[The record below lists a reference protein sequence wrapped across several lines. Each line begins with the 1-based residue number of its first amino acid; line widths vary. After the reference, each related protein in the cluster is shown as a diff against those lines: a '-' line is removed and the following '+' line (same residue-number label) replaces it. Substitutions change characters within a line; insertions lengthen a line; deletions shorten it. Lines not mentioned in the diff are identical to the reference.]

1 MRGILRIQNYNTR
14 YYCCNVGT
22 KSRDVLGRCPGHRQG
37 GGTHGPVPACST
49 VTGLDPRV
57 NMGSRRDLSRLRY
70 QRIASSSTKQLRGLN
85 GVRMHAA
92 SQGVAVASSS
102 AWVSLVQAFH
112 ADPVG
117 LITSVVACLGSVALF
132 ILLIVAVPALLS
144 MKRAMEEM
152 EVLVRSLQDELPDAL
167 AAVRLS
173 SLEIADAVEE
183 VSGLGSDLTAGIR
196 ASARAL
202 VDAEGG
208 IRQGVELASGAL
220 SAAGPAMRKS
230 MPAAKGV

>member
-1 MRGILRIQNYNTR
+1 MRSILKMKIYSSQ
-14 YYCCNVGT
+14 YCHSIVT
-22 KSRDVLGRCPGHRQG
+22 KSRDVTFGHQRNPQRCYS
-37 GGTHGPVPACST
+37 THGHVSVAGSMAR
-49 VTGLDPRV
+49 GLDQRI
-57 NMGSRRDLSRLRY
+57 NMGSRLDFSTFGS
-70 QRIASSSTKQLRGLN
+70 QRNSASSTKRLLR
-85 GVRMHAA
+85 AA
-92 SQGVAVASSS
+92 NQGVAVASSS
-102 AWVSLVQAFH
+102 AWVTLVQAFH

-117 LITSVVACLGSVALF
+117 LMTSLVACLGTVALCV
-132 ILLIVAVPALLS
+132 LLIVAVPALLS

-173 SLEIADAVEE
+173 GLEIADAVEE

-220 SAAGPAMRKS
+220 SAAGPAMKKR
-230 MPAAKGV
+230 MPAAKGA

>member
-1 MRGILRIQNYNTR
+1 MMMKIYNSQSC
-14 YYCCNVGT
+14 YSIVT
-22 KSRDVLGRCPGHRQG
+22 KSRDITFGLPGHQR
-37 GGTHGPVPACST
+37 HGAVPAAGSM
-49 VTGLDPRV
+49 VRGLDQRV
-57 NMGSRRDLSRLRY
+57 KMGSRLYFSGLGY
-70 QRIASSSTKQLRGLN
+70 QRNSASSSAKMR
-85 GVRMHAA
+85 AA

-102 AWVSLVQAFH
+102 AWVTLVQAFH

-117 LITSVVACLGSVALF
+117 LMTSVVACLGSVVLCV
-132 ILLIVAVPALLS
+132 LMIVAVPALLS

-173 SLEIADAVEE
+173 GLEIADAVEE

-220 SAAGPAMRKS
+220 SAAGPAMKKR
-230 MPAAKGV
+230 MPAAKGA

>member
-1 MRGILRIQNYNTR
+1 MMMKIYNSQSC
-14 YYCCNVGT
+14 YSIVT
-22 KSRDVLGRCPGHRQG
+22 KSRDITFGLPGHQRH
-37 GGTHGPVPACST
+37 GGTDGPVPAAGSMAR
-49 VTGLDPRV
+49 GPDQRV
-57 NMGSRRDLSRLRY
+57 KMGSRMYFSGLGY
-70 QRIASSSTKQLRGLN
+70 QRNSAKQSMR
-85 GVRMHAA
+85 AA

-102 AWVSLVQAFH
+102 VWVTLVQAFH

-117 LITSVVACLGSVALF
+117 LMTSVVACLGSVVLCV
-132 ILLIVAVPALLS
+132 LMIVAVPALMS

-173 SLEIADAVEE
+173 GLEIADAVEE

-220 SAAGPAMRKS
+220 SAAGPAMKKR
-230 MPAAKGV
+230 MPAAKGA